1 MTRYGL
7 RARVISLTLAPTLI
21 IGLLLTAFF
30 SFNRYHDLETQVI
43 NSGLNIVEPLAIAS
57 EDGLRN
63 NSREA
68 VRRII
73 SFAHRKNSKFVRS
86 IAVFDY
92 KHDLFVT
99 SNFHPNFESLT
110 FPKQEPIPLLL
121 TSDLRDNTLILRAP
135 VISEAGLTATL
146 EGQSTTPALGY
157 VSIELDLS
165 SLRLQQYQEIFAAA
179 LVLLVGLGLSAVFA
193 YRLMYDVTRP
203 ISHMKNMVDRIR
215 RGHLD
220 VRIEGKMHGELDS
233 LKNGINAMAV
243 SLSEYHVE
251 MQHSIDQATS
261 DLRETLEQLEIQ
273 NVELDIAKKRAQEA
287 ARVKSEFLA
296 NMSHELRTPLNGVIG
311 FTRQMLKT
319 KLTNSQTDYLQT
331 IERSAN
337 NLLNIINDILDFS
350 KLEAGKLALENIPFE
365 FQESLEEVVSLQATS
380 AHEKGLELTLK
391 VDPKIPAGLAG
402 DPLRIQQVLTNL
414 VGNSI
419 KFTERGNID
428 ISVELRS
435 QRDDVVELQFMVRDT
450 GIGISERQQAQ
461 LFQAFSQA
469 DASISRRYGGTGL
482 GLVITQKL
490 VSQMGGEISLTSRLH
505 QGSTFWFTL
514 RLHVTDMP
522 VSDLIEAQTLAQR
535 QLLLIEPNMQA
546 GSILQQM
553 LASEGI
559 IVTHRT
565 TLPEEGEHFDYERF
579 NYRSS
584 IKGEYDCYDYVL
596 LNLSPSHENTI
607 GDVEMMVE
615 RLMAYAP
622 HVVLGMPS
630 TALALS
636 DHLIQKYQVHCITKP
651 LSRRK
656 LLQTLAANQEALPIL
671 EPNTPVSTDKLPLTV
686 MAVDDNPANLKLIT
700 ALLKERVEQVIT
712 CSNGE
717 DAVAQAEHQHF
728 DMILMDIQMPKMD
741 GVTASKA
748 IKKLPLNEQTPVI
761 AVTAHAMLGERDRLL
776 KAGMDDYLTKP
787 IEEHVLQQ
795 VLMHWNPNATV
806 QELEK
811 LDLSV
816 HTTPDVPSTPSASD
830 SQIVI
835 DWPAA
840 LKQSANKASL
850 AKEMLQMLVDYIP
863 EVNSVVEQA
872 LTGDGDEEAR
882 ENLIHHVHKL
892 HGSSSYCG
900 VPRLKSIC
908 ATLEKALRSDASIE
922 EVEPE
927 LFELQ
932 DEMEKVTEASAHYLT
947 LN

>member
-7 RARVISLTLAPTLI
+7 RARVITLTLAPTLI
-21 IGLLLTAFF
+21 IGLLLSAFF
-30 SFNRYHDLETQVI
+30 SFNRYHDLEKQVI
-43 NSGLNIVEPLAIAS
+43 NSGLSIIEPLAIAS
-57 EDGLRN
+57 EEGLKN
-63 NSREA
+63 NSRES

-73 SFAHRKNSKFVRS
+73 SYAHRKNSKFVRS

-92 KHDLFVT
+92 NHDLFVT

-110 FPKQEPIPLLL
+110 FPRNEPIPLLV
-121 TSDLRDNTLILRAP
+121 TSDLQENTLILRAP
-135 VISEAGLTATL
+135 IIAESGLISTPK
-146 EGQSTTPALGY
+146 GQDTNPALGY
-157 VSIELDLS
+157 IAVELDLS
-165 SLRLQQYQEIFAAA
+165 SLRLQQYQEIFSAF
-179 LVLLVGLGLSAVFA
+179 LVLLSGLGLSAVFA
-193 YRLMYDVTRP
+193 YRLMHDVTRP

-319 KLTNSQTDYLQT
+319 KLTNSQADYLQT
-331 IERSAN
+331 IEKSAN

-365 FQESLEEVVSLQATS
+365 FQETLEEVVSLQATS

-391 VDPKIPAGLAG
+391 VDPKIPAGLVG

-435 QRDDVVELQFMVRDT
+435 QKEDAVELQFMVRDT

-514 RLHVTDMP
+514 RLNSTDMP
-522 VSDLIEAQTLAQR
+522 VSDLLETQVLRQR
-535 QLLLIEPNMQA
+535 TLLLVEPNMQA
-546 GSILQQM
+546 ASVTQQT
-553 LASEGI
+553 LVQEGL
-559 IVTHRT
+559 IVT
-565 TLPEEGEHFDYERF
+565 
-579 NYRSS
+579 YRSS
-584 IKGEYDCYDYVL
+584 IPEEASQFDYVL
-596 LNLSPSHENTI
+596 LNLAPNKTNEAEL
-607 GDVEMMVE
+607 VEQWVKQ
-615 RLMAYAP
+615 AQQCAP
-622 HVVLGMPS
+622 QVVVGIPS

-636 DHLIQKYQVHCITKP
+636 DHLIQTHHVHCITKP

-656 LLQTLAANQEALPIL
+656 LLQTLAANQESLPMIEI
-671 EPNTPVSTDKLPLTV
+671 EPAYNETLPLTV
-686 MAVDDNPANLKLIT
+686 MAVDDNPANLKLIS
-700 ALLKERVEQVIT
+700 ALLQERVEKVVT
-712 CSNGE
+712 CTNGL
-717 DAVAQAEHQHF
+717 DAVAQAETQHF
-728 DMILMDIQMPKMD
+728 DIILMDIQMPHMD
-741 GVTASKA
+741 GVTACGK
-748 IKKLPLNEQTPVI
+748 IKQTELNANTPVI
-761 AVTAHAMLGERDRLL
+761 AVTAHAMSGERDRLL
-776 KAGMDDYLTKP
+776 GAGMDDYLTKP

-795 VLMHWNPNATV
+795 VLMHWNPNTT
-806 QELEK
+806 ESEMEK
-811 LDLSV
+811 LDLS
-816 HTTPDVPSTPSASD
+816 PDVEPSELSSSAVIEHD
-830 SQIVI
+830 NIII
-835 DWPAA
+835 DWQAA
-840 LKQSANKASL
+840 LKQSANKEDL
-850 AKEMLQMLVDYIP
+850 ARDMLQMLIDFIP
-863 EVNSVVEQA
+863 EVSNVVEAA
-872 LTGDGDEEAR
+872 LEDDDFDSET
-882 ENLIHHVHKL
+882 LIHHVHKL

-900 VPRLKSIC
+900 VPRLKKVC
-908 ATLEKALRSDASIE
+908 ATIEKALRSGASLEDI
-922 EVEPE
+922 EPE

-932 DEMEKVTEASAHYLT
+932 DEMEKVTASAAPYLDS
-947 LN
+947 

>member
-7 RARVISLTLAPTLI
+7 RARVITLTLAPTLI
-21 IGLLLTAFF
+21 IGLLLSAFF
-30 SFNRYHDLETQVI
+30 SFNRYHDLETQVF
-43 NSGLNIVEPLAIAS
+43 NSGLNIIEPLAIAS
-57 EDGLRN
+57 EDGLKK
-63 NSREA
+63 NSRES

-73 SFAHRKNSKFVRS
+73 SYAHRKNSKFVRS

-92 KHDLFVT
+92 NHELFVT

-110 FPKQEPIPLLL
+110 FPKSEPIPLLVSSTL
-121 TSDLRDNTLILRAP
+121 KDDTLILRAP
-135 VISEAGLTATL
+135 VVAESSLISTSRGKEN
-146 EGQSTTPALGY
+146 TPALGY
-157 VSIELDLS
+157 VAIELDLS
-165 SLRLQQYQEIFAAA
+165 SLRLQQYQEVFSAF
-179 LVLLVGLGLSAVFA
+179 LVLLVGLGLAAVFA

-319 KLTNSQTDYLQT
+319 QLTNSQTDYLLT
-331 IERSAN
+331 IEKSAK

-350 KLEAGKLALENIPFE
+350 KLEAGKLALENIPFD

-391 VDPKIPAGLAG
+391 IDPKIPPGLVG
-402 DPLRIQQVLTNL
+402 DSLRIQQVLTNL

-419 KFTERGNID
+419 KFTEHGNID

-435 QRDDVVELQFMVRDT
+435 QKEDTVELQFMVRDT

-514 RLHVTDMP
+514 RLSATDMP
-522 VSDLIEAQTLAQR
+522 VSELVDTESLNQR
-535 QLLLIEPNMQA
+535 SLLLVEPNMQA
-546 GSILQQM
+546 ASVMQQILVQ
-553 LASEGI
+553 EGL
-559 IVTHRT
+559 IVT
-565 TLPEEGEHFDYERF
+565 
-579 NYRSS
+579 YRSS
-584 IKGEYDCYDYVL
+584 LPDDEESYDYVL
-596 LNLSPSHENTI
+596 LNLAPNKEHETAE
-607 GDVEMMVE
+607 VEKRVE
-615 RLMAYAP
+615 QAMRCAP
-622 HVVLGMPS
+622 HVVVGTPS
-630 TALALS
+630 TTLALS
-636 DHLIQKYQVHCITKP
+636 DHLIQKYPIHCITKP
-651 LSRRK
+651 LSRKR
-656 LLQTLAANQEALPIL
+656 LLQTLTANQDSLPTL
-671 EPNTPVSTDKLPLTV
+671 PNVVQQSETLPLTV
-686 MAVDDNPANLKLIT
+686 MAVDDNPANLKLIS
-700 ALLKERVEQVIT
+700 ALLQERVEKVVT
-712 CSNGE
+712 STNGL
-717 DAVAQAEHQHF
+717 DAVKQAKVQAF
-728 DMILMDIQMPKMD
+728 DIILMDIQMPHMD
-741 GVTASKA
+741 GVTACEE
-748 IKKLPLNEQTPVI
+748 IKKTELNAKTPVI
-761 AVTAHAMLGERDRLL
+761 AVTAHAMSGERDRLL
-776 KAGMDDYLTKP
+776 NAGMDDYLTKP

-795 VLMHWNPNATV
+795 VLVHWSPLTDEEKIEKIAPSYIEPEQETPLPASPATA
-806 QELEK
+806 QNI
-811 LDLSV
+811 S
-816 HTTPDVPSTPSASD
+816 
-830 SQIVI
+830 I
-835 DWPAA
+835 DWDAA
-840 LKQSANKASL
+840 LKQSANKVDL
-850 AKEMLQMLVDYIP
+850 AKDMLQMLVDFIP
-863 EVNSVVEQA
+863 EVEEIVEQA
-872 LTGDGDEEAR
+872 LEQGDFPR
-882 ENLIHHVHKL
+882 EDLIHVIHKL

-900 VPRLKSIC
+900 VPTLKQLC
-908 ATLEKALRSDASIE
+908 ATLEQALRSGASIDDI
-922 EVEPE
+922 EPE
-927 LFELQ
+927 IFELQ
-932 DEMEKVTEASAHYLT
+932 DEMTKVIATAKRYL
-947 LN
+947 

>member
-7 RARVISLTLAPTLI
+7 RARVITLTLAPTLI
-21 IGLLLTAFF
+21 IGLLLSAFF
-30 SFNRYHDLETQVI
+30 SFNRYHDLETQVV

-57 EDGLRN
+57 EEGLKK
-63 NSREA
+63 NSRES

-73 SFAHRKNSKFVRS
+73 SYAHRKNSKFVRS

-92 KHDLFVT
+92 KHELFVT

-110 FPKQEPIPLLL
+110 FPKNEPIPLLVK
-121 TSDLRDNTLILRAP
+121 SSQSDNTLILRAP
-135 VISEAGLTATL
+135 VIAESGLMATDQNSEN
-146 EGQSTTPALGY
+146 TPALGY

-165 SLRLQQYQEIFAAA
+165 SLRLQQYQEVFSAV
-179 LVLLVGLGLSAVFA
+179 LVLFVGLGLAGVFA

-203 ISHMKNMVDRIR
+203 ISHMKSMVDRIR
-215 RGHLD
+215 RGHLG

-311 FTRQMLKT
+311 FTRQLLKT
-319 KLTNSQTDYLQT
+319 QLTDSQTDYLQT
-331 IERSAN
+331 IEKSAK

-350 KLEAGKLALENIPFE
+350 KLEAGKLALENIPFD
-365 FQESLEEVVSLQATS
+365 FQESLEEVVILQATS

-391 VDPKIPAGLAG
+391 IDPKIPVGLVG
-402 DPLRIQQVLTNL
+402 DSLRIQQVLTNL

-435 QRDDVVELQFMVRDT
+435 QKEDLVELQFMVRDT

-514 RLHVTDMP
+514 RLHSTDMP
-522 VSDLIEAQTLAQR
+522 VTEIVDTSSLKQR
-535 QLLLIEPNMQA
+535 TLLLVEPNMQA
-546 GSILQQM
+546 ASITQQI
-553 LASEGI
+553 LVQEGLV
-559 IVTHRT
+559 VTYRSS
-565 TLPEEGEHFDYERF
+565 LPEEVESF
-579 NYRSS
+579 
-584 IKGEYDCYDYVL
+584 DYVL
-596 LNLSPSHENTI
+596 LNLAPSKKNKISNVEA
-607 GDVEMMVE
+607 DVEKAL
-615 RLMAYAP
+615 RCAP
-622 HVVLGMPS
+622 QVVVGTPS

-636 DHLIQKYQVHCITKP
+636 DHLIQKYPIHCITKP
-651 LSRRK
+651 LSRKR
-656 LLQTLAANQEALPIL
+656 LLQTLSANQDNLPLLPMVIPQN
-671 EPNTPVSTDKLPLTV
+671 ETLPLTV
-686 MAVDDNPANLKLIT
+686 MAVDDNPANLKLIS
-700 ALLKERVEQVIT
+700 ALLHERVEKVIT
-712 CSNGE
+712 CTNGL
-717 DAVAQAEHQHF
+717 DAVKQAQAQPF
-728 DMILMDIQMPKMD
+728 DIILMDIQMPHMD
-741 GVTASKA
+741 GVTACEE
-748 IKKLPLNEQTPVI
+748 IKKTDLNAKTPVI
-761 AVTAHAMLGERDRLL
+761 AVTAHAMSGERDRLL
-776 KAGMDDYLTKP
+776 SAGMDDYLTKP

-795 VLMHWNPNATV
+795 VLVHWSPHTDS
-806 QELEK
+806 ETIEK
-811 LDLSV
+811 I
-816 HTTPDVPSTPSASD
+816 TPSYVEEVDEELAPTS
-830 SQIVI
+830 SPLQQNISI
-835 DWPAA
+835 DWEAA
-840 LKQSANKASL
+840 LKQSANKVDL
-850 AKEMLQMLVDYIP
+850 AKDMLKMLVDFIP
-863 EVNSVVEQA
+863 EVEDAVEQA
-872 LTGDGDEEAR
+872 LEQEDFSREE
-882 ENLIHHVHKL
+882 LIHVIHKL

-900 VPRLKSIC
+900 VPILKGLC
-908 ATLEKALRSDASIE
+908 ATIEQALRSGATIDDI
-922 EVEPE
+922 EPE
-927 LFELQ
+927 MFELQ
-932 DEMEKVTEASAHYLT
+932 DEMTKVTATAKLYLQ
-947 LN
+947 

>member
-7 RARVISLTLAPTLI
+7 RARVITLTLAPTLI
-21 IGLLLTAFF
+21 IGLLLSAFF
-30 SFNRYHDLETQVI
+30 SFNRYHDLEKQVI
-43 NSGLNIVEPLAIAS
+43 NSGLSIIEPLAIAS
-57 EDGLRN
+57 EEGLKN
-63 NSREA
+63 NSRES

-73 SFAHRKNSKFVRS
+73 SYAHRKNSKFVRS

-92 KHDLFVT
+92 NHDLFVT

-110 FPKQEPIPLLL
+110 FPRNEPIPLLV
-121 TSDLRDNTLILRAP
+121 TSDLQENTLILRAP
-135 VISEAGLTATL
+135 IIAESGLISTPK
-146 EGQSTTPALGY
+146 GQDTNPALGY
-157 VSIELDLS
+157 IAVELDLS
-165 SLRLQQYQEIFAAA
+165 SLRLQQYQEIFSAF
-179 LVLLVGLGLSAVFA
+179 LVLLSGLGLSAVFA
-193 YRLMYDVTRP
+193 YRLMHDVTRP

-319 KLTNSQTDYLQT
+319 KLTNSQADYLQT
-331 IERSAN
+331 IEKSAN

-365 FQESLEEVVSLQATS
+365 FQETLEEVVSLQATS

-391 VDPKIPAGLAG
+391 VDPKIPAGLVG

-435 QRDDVVELQFMVRDT
+435 QKEDAVELQFMVRDT

-514 RLHVTDMP
+514 RLNSTDMP
-522 VSDLIEAQTLAQR
+522 VSDLLETQVLRQR
-535 QLLLIEPNMQA
+535 TLLLVEPNMQA
-546 GSILQQM
+546 ASVTQQT
-553 LASEGI
+553 LVQEGL
-559 IVTHRT
+559 IVT
-565 TLPEEGEHFDYERF
+565 
-579 NYRSS
+579 YRSS
-584 IKGEYDCYDYVL
+584 IPEEASQFDYVL
-596 LNLSPSHENTI
+596 LNLAPNKTNEAEL
-607 GDVEMMVE
+607 VEQWVKQ
-615 RLMAYAP
+615 AQQCAP
-622 HVVLGMPS
+622 QVVVGIPS

-636 DHLIQKYQVHCITKP
+636 DHLIQTHHVHCITKP

-656 LLQTLAANQEALPIL
+656 LLQTLAANQESLPMVEI
-671 EPNTPVSTDKLPLTV
+671 EPAYNETLPLTV
-686 MAVDDNPANLKLIT
+686 MAVDDNPANLKLIS
-700 ALLKERVEQVIT
+700 ALLQERVEKVVT
-712 CSNGE
+712 CTNGL
-717 DAVAQAEHQHF
+717 DAVAQAETQHF
-728 DMILMDIQMPKMD
+728 DIILMDIQMPHMD
-741 GVTASKA
+741 GVTACGK
-748 IKKLPLNEQTPVI
+748 IKQTELNANTPVI
-761 AVTAHAMLGERDRLL
+761 AVTAHAMSGERDRLL
-776 KAGMDDYLTKP
+776 GAGMDDYLTKP

-795 VLMHWNPNATV
+795 VLMHWNPNTT
-806 QELEK
+806 ESEMEK
-811 LDLSV
+811 LDLP
-816 HTTPDVPSTPSASD
+816 PDVEPSELSSSAVIEHD
-830 SQIVI
+830 NIII
-835 DWPAA
+835 DWQAA
-840 LKQSANKASL
+840 LKQSANKEDL
-850 AKEMLQMLVDYIP
+850 ARDMLQMLIDFIP
-863 EVNSVVEQA
+863 EVSNVVEAA
-872 LTGDGDEEAR
+872 LEEDDFDSEA
-882 ENLIHHVHKL
+882 LIHHVHKL

-900 VPRLKSIC
+900 VPRLKKVC
-908 ATLEKALRSDASIE
+908 ATIEKALRSGASLEDI
-922 EVEPE
+922 EPE

-932 DEMEKVTEASAHYLT
+932 DEMEKVTASAAPYLDS
-947 LN
+947 

>member
-21 IGLLLTAFF
+21 IGLILSAIF
-30 SFNRYHDLETQVI
+30 SFNRYHDLEKQVI
-43 NSGLNIVEPLAIAS
+43 NSGFSIIEPLAIAA
-57 EDGLRN
+57 EEGLKN
-63 NSREA
+63 NSRES

-73 SFAHRKNSKFVRS
+73 SYAHRKNSRFVRS

-92 KHDLFVT
+92 NHELFVT
-99 SNFHPNFESLT
+99 SNFHPSFESLM
-110 FPKQEPIPLLL
+110 FPRNAPIPLLVN
-121 TSDLRDNTLILRAP
+121 SDIQENTLILRAP
-135 VISEAGLTATL
+135 IISESGIFASPDSQ
-146 EGQSTTPALGY
+146 ESTPALGY
-157 VSIELDLS
+157 VSIEIDLS
-165 SLRLQQYQEIFAAA
+165 SLRLQQYQEIFTAFI
-179 LVLLVGLGLSAVFA
+179 VLLLGISLSAFFA
-193 YRLMYDVTRP
+193 FRLMHDVTRP

-319 KLTNSQTDYLQT
+319 TLTNSQADYLQT
-331 IERSAN
+331 IEKSAN
-337 NLLNIINDILDFS
+337 NLLTIINDILDFS

-365 FQESLEEVVSLQATS
+365 FQEALEEVVSLQATS
-380 AHEKGLELTLK
+380 AHEKGLEITLK
-391 VDPKIPAGLAG
+391 IDPKIPVGLVG

-428 ISVELRS
+428 ISIEMRS
-435 QRDDVVELQFMVRDT
+435 QKEDLVELQFMVRDT

-514 RLHVTDMP
+514 RLHSTEMP
-522 VSDLIEAQTLAQR
+522 VSDLIETQVLNQRTMLLVEPNLQAAAVIQQTLNQHG
-535 QLLLIEPNMQA
+535 LV
-546 GSILQQM
+546 
-553 LASEGI
+553 
-559 IVTHRT
+559 VTYRS
-565 TLPEEGEHFDYERF
+565 TLPDDTPNELSGELER
-579 NYRSS
+579 
-584 IKGEYDCYDYVL
+584 YDYIL
-596 LNLSPSHENTI
+596 LNLAPNKTNA
-607 GDVEMMVE
+607 VE
-615 RLMAYAP
+615 RVEKWVEKARKIAP
-622 HVVLGMPS
+622 HVVIGIPS

-636 DHLIQKYQVHCITKP
+636 DHLIQKYPVHCITKP
-651 LSRRK
+651 LSRKK
-656 LLQTLAANQEALPIL
+656 LLQTLVANQDRLPEL
-671 EPNTPVSTDKLPLTV
+671 EVIPQPVNRETLPLTA
-686 MAVDDNPANLKLIT
+686 MAVDDNPANLKLIS
-700 ALLKERVEQVIT
+700 ALLKERVEKVIT
-712 CSNGE
+712 CNNGL
-717 DAVAQAEHQHF
+717 DAVKQAEKMHF
-728 DMILMDIQMPKMD
+728 DIILMDIQMPHMD
-741 GVTASKA
+741 GVTACAQIKQTALNSK
-748 IKKLPLNEQTPVI
+748 TPII
-761 AVTAHAMLGERDRLL
+761 AVTAHAMSGERDRLL

-795 VLMHWNPNATV
+795 VLMHWNPHTSKN
-806 QELEK
+806 ELEK
-811 LDLSV
+811 LDL
-816 HTTPDVPSTPSASD
+816 ASQPEALVI
-830 SQIVI
+830 SHATSNEHSNMII
-835 DWPAA
+835 DWQSA
-840 LKQSANKASL
+840 LKQSANKEDL
-850 AKEMLQMLVDYIP
+850 AKDMLRMLVEYIP
-863 EVNSVVEQA
+863 EVSAIIEGA
-872 LTGDGDEEAR
+872 LEDDHFDTAQV
-882 ENLIHHVHKL
+882 IHHVHTL
-892 HGSSSYCG
+892 HGSCSYCG
-900 VPRLKSIC
+900 VPRLKKVC
-908 ATLEKALRSDASIE
+908 ATIEQALRSGSSIE
-922 EVEPE
+922 DIEPE

-932 DEMEKVTEASAHYLT
+932 DEMEKVTASAAPYIGELS
-947 LN
+947 